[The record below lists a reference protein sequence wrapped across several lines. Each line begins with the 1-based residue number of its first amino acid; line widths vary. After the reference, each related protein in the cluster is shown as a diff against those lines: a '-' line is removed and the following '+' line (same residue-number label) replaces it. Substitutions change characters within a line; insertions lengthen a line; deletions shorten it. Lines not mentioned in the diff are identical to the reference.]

1 MAAGRLSSYRF
12 RRRLLWGS
20 VSLALVVS
28 AVVVSVFF
36 WNTADFKETFS
47 DEPAQLFVAPKKI
60 SLTGRDTAAIADVAR
75 VFVETAVA
83 RESPELAYELVG
95 PLLKGGL
102 SREQWKSGNIPV
114 VYYPVDGA
122 RWKVEYATDVEVGL
136 TVLLFPKPGEDL
148 RPTVFNMALTPRQGH
163 RGWLITAWSPK
174 GGAPN
179 TGSSGDQTPEAA
191 LGEFEDRYAAKASKA
206 WLLLPAVFVLSA
218 VLLPIVL
225 VSRERLAVRR
235 MRRRVDASRPS

>member
-1 MAAGRLSSYRF
+1 VAGGRLSSYRF
-12 RRRLLWGS
+12 RRRLLWVS
-20 VSLALVVS
+20 VWLAFVVS

-60 SLTGRDTAAIADVAR
+60 ALTGRDKAAIADVAR

-83 RESPELAYELVG
+83 RESPERAYELVG
-95 PLLKGGL
+95 PMLKGGL

-114 VYYPVDGA
+114 VYYPVDEA
-122 RWKVEYATDVEVGL
+122 RWNVEYATDVEVGL
-136 TVLLFPKPGEDL
+136 TVLLFPKPGADL
-148 RPTVFNMALTPRQGH
+148 RPTVFNMALAPQQGQ

-179 TGSSGDQTPEAA
+179 TGSAGDQTPEAA
-191 LGEFEDRYAAKASKA
+191 LGEFADRYSARASTL
-206 WLLLPAVFVLSA
+206 WLLVPAAVLFGA
-218 VLLPIVL
+218 ILLPIFL
-225 VSRERLAVRR
+225 LGRERLVVRR
-235 MRRRVDASRPS
+235 SRRRMDASRFR